1 MATGGKQTESLA
13 NIKQDLDEKSRQI
26 FEIDLKIQEFSG
38 SGRDTADL
46 EEAKC
51 LLQQDIV
58 DLQIRY
64 KLQKGQKQEEEEKLG
79 GYHRGEGDSH
89 PEALYQGSCSMNC
102 FTSSL
107 HSYSHFLSQSMK
119 SRSN

>member
-1 MATGGKQTESLA
+1 MATGSKQTESLA
-13 NIKQDLDEKSRQI
+13 NIKQDLDEKSREI

-51 LLQQDIV
+51 LLQQDVV

-64 KLQKGQKQEEEEKLG
+64 ELQKAKNKKKKK
-79 GYHRGEGDSH
+79 
-89 PEALYQGSCSMNC
+89 N
-102 FTSSL
+102 
-107 HSYSHFLSQSMK
+107 
-119 SRSN
+119 

>member
-13 NIKQDLDEKSRQI
+13 SIKCDSDEKSRQI
-26 FEIDLKIQEFSG
+26 FEIDLKIQEFSH

-51 LLQQDIV
+51 LLQQDVV

-64 KLQKGQKQEEEEKLG
+64 ELQKAKNRKKKK
-79 GYHRGEGDSH
+79 
-89 PEALYQGSCSMNC
+89 N
-102 FTSSL
+102 
-107 HSYSHFLSQSMK
+107 
-119 SRSN
+119 

>member
-1 MATGGKQTESLA
+1 MATSGKQTESLA
-13 NIKQDLDEKSRQI
+13 SIKHDSDEKSRQI
-26 FEIDLKIQEFSG
+26 FEIDLTIQEFSH

-64 KLQKGQKQEEEEKLG
+64 ELQKEKKQEEEEELSW
-79 GYHRGEGDSH
+79 YHRGKVMVAILRLCIR
-89 PEALYQGSCSMNC
+89 EAIQQ
-102 FTSSL
+102 TS
-107 HSYSHFLSQSMK
+107 
-119 SRSN
+119 